1 MKRDARNHT
10 TKAWKLGLLTLLLT
24 ALAPSMSFA
33 QAVSARLVGSVQD
46 SSKSRV
52 VAATVIAHAVAT
64 GIDTKAVT
72 DSSGEYNFANILPG
86 QYLLTASA
94 EGFQTIEVRDV
105 VLQIGDAKKLDI
117 TLSPKSVTQTVEVVE
132 TVPTIDTESTKVGA
146 VVDSHQA
153 QDLPLADRDAMK
165 LFFLQAGTNP
175 LDDLVPSGSQQQT
188 GGVDGLPP
196 GTSGI
201 QVEGIFAQNSS
212 FDYAPSHPSFPV
224 PSEAVGEYRVSTAGN
239 GSNDGA
245 SSGAQVKVLIKSGTN
260 SFHGSAYD
268 FLRNTILNG
277 KSYFSTV
284 NPPLHKNQYGY
295 AIGGPIFKNK
305 TFFFSTTEWQ
315 RQTQNDSEEATVY
328 TSNVR
333 QGLFLFNN
341 AGKNSTSLV
350 NPTTGVPII
359 PASQIGT
366 INLTTVD
373 STKQGFDTAY
383 WPGYLAKTPLP
394 NAWDV
399 GDGLNTAG
407 YRYLSPDQDNY
418 YVSALK
424 IDHALTAKNALSLS
438 LSQANENA
446 PAYKYYTG
454 TISEGYTEF
463 RRGLS
468 LRLVT
473 SISPS
478 LTNEVSLGGS
488 LRHAFR
494 ANTTTYCENPTGNIT
509 LNVGTLCDSR
519 DAQNNPAVTEGG
531 QDTATKVYKKHTIEA
546 GFEYWHETLNRQTG
560 LKYPA
565 INTSNSFNPA
575 NVPALA
581 GLNSTDQTN
590 AKSALKDVTGYVGS
604 ISQNFYLQPNGQ
616 DTQYGVLQ
624 EELRKNEWGLSAGD
638 SWRLR
643 RNVTVNVGLRW
654 DILPIVTNR
663 NPVVYPSGGL
673 KGAQGIQGPT
683 GAPTSWSIAAN
694 NGADV
699 YSTDWHS
706 FAPSVGVIWDPFG
719 DGKSAVRASYHLSNV
734 RSAIVTGDFSIANQ
748 GLSNSVTL
756 QPATPGV
763 RLSQLNQVLPIT
775 VPTAL
780 QTQGNIRQ
788 GSAYVAAPNLSTPYV
803 QEWTFG
809 LDREIFHDW
818 KVSATY
824 VGNHSVGLWDGKD
837 LNQVEIRANGF
848 LSAFLVAQQNLAAN
862 GKPTVGA
869 SLGSLQSLFA
879 ELPSTQYTAIT
890 LGQAATVANYLDTT
904 AVSGVVGGYLT
915 NVGLPAT
922 FFRYNPQFKD
932 VYVVGNYGQT
942 TWNGLKLEVV
952 HRERHGI
959 YLQANYTFSKGFTD
973 AAAEAQD
980 NQQQFTTSFR
990 DNANHALDRQLSPLD
1005 ATHVILANGLYELPF
1020 GRGKLFLGKSN
1031 SIVDNIIGGWH
1042 LNGIFDFTTGRPVS
1056 VTTGYNLLNQS
1067 TASVPNFD
1075 HSFHNLSHA
1084 TKNLATSSATFTS
1097 ASVISAAFSTPAAGQ
1112 FGNFTEQNIH
1122 GLWYTNLDAGLYKSF
1137 GIRVWGEEAQIQ
1149 LRGDYYNVLNH
1160 TNFVTP
1166 SITTTSGTIGNV
1178 TKSDPG
1184 RIGQLS
1190 AKFTF

>member
-673 KGAQGIQGPT
+673 DSRPDRSPNQLE
-683 GAPTSWSIAAN
+683 
-694 NGADV
+694 
-699 YSTDWHS
+699 HS
-706 FAPSVGVIWDPFG
+706 R
-719 DGKSAVRASYHLSNV
+719 KQR
-734 RSAIVTGDFSIANQ
+734 R
-748 GLSNSVTL
+748 
-756 QPATPGV
+756 
-763 RLSQLNQVLPIT
+763 
-775 VPTAL
+775 
-780 QTQGNIRQ
+780 
-788 GSAYVAAPNLSTPYV
+788 
-803 QEWTFG
+803 
-809 LDREIFHDW
+809 
-818 KVSATY
+818 
-824 VGNHSVGLWDGKD
+824 
-837 LNQVEIRANGF
+837 
-848 LSAFLVAQQNLAAN
+848 
-862 GKPTVGA
+862 
-869 SLGSLQSLFA
+869 
-879 ELPSTQYTAIT
+879 
-890 LGQAATVANYLDTT
+890 
-904 AVSGVVGGYLT
+904 
-915 NVGLPAT
+915 
-922 FFRYNPQFKD
+922 
-932 VYVVGNYGQT
+932 
-942 TWNGLKLEVV
+942 
-952 HRERHGI
+952 
-959 YLQANYTFSKGFTD
+959 
-973 AAAEAQD
+973 
-980 NQQQFTTSFR
+980 
-990 DNANHALDRQLSPLD
+990 
-1005 ATHVILANGLYELPF
+1005 
-1020 GRGKLFLGKSN
+1020 
-1031 SIVDNIIGGWH
+1031 
-1042 LNGIFDFTTGRPVS
+1042 
-1056 VTTGYNLLNQS
+1056 
-1067 TASVPNFD
+1067 
-1075 HSFHNLSHA
+1075 
-1084 TKNLATSSATFTS
+1084 
-1097 ASVISAAFSTPAAGQ
+1097 
-1112 FGNFTEQNIH
+1112 
-1122 GLWYTNLDAGLYKSF
+1122 
-1137 GIRVWGEEAQIQ
+1137 
-1149 LRGDYYNVLNH
+1149 
-1160 TNFVTP
+1160 
-1166 SITTTSGTIGNV
+1166 
-1178 TKSDPG
+1178 
-1184 RIGQLS
+1184 
-1190 AKFTF
+1190 